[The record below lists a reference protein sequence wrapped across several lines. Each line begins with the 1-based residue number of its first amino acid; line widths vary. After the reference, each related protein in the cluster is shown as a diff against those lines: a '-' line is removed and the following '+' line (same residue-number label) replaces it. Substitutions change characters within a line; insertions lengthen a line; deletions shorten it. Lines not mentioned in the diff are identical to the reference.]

1 MSTTTLT
8 HLVTSHGADFFGEDC
23 HSLQLLQQIAPW
35 VTGWGDTREAG
46 QLLSGLLETAGAEV
60 HTIPA
65 DQAAAFAYLLLH
77 AVHNTYFPKKA
88 AKTARL
94 LAEAAARAAADGEPW
109 TWTPVTGLEA
119 SA

>member
-1 MSTTTLT
+1 MTATAPT
-8 HLVTSHGADFFGEDC
+8 HLVTSHGADFFGEDR
-23 HSLQLLQQIAPW
+23 HSLQVLQQIGPW

-46 QLLSGLLETAGAEV
+46 QLLVGLLDTAGTEA

-65 DQAAAFAYLLLH
+65 EQAADFAYLLLH

-109 TWTPVTGLEA
+109 TWTPATGTDH
-119 SA
+119 